1 MKIKKAK
8 IILNFN
14 LIKLPF
20 LLYEIEKFFFLK
32 NYSLLFKKIK
42 KQYTGREKINKS
54 LYNNFFFLF
63 YYYKILIKK
72 KKRNIFAENN

>member
-1 MKIKKAK
+1 MIIKKAK

-14 LIKLPF
+14 LIKLHF

-42 KQYTGREKINKS
+42 KQSTGREKINKS
-54 LYNNFFFLF
+54 LYNNFFFFFL
-63 YYYKILIKK
+63 L
-72 KKRNIFAENN
+72 